1 MKIIRFVSN
10 INAHH
15 GAGQPVPSKRALPE
29 WFKMAES
36 FYRTDSKGDELL
48 PGLKECKPYMD
59 IMTSGYNLVWPCD
72 VHIKVLDNGELDITW
87 ESDKV
92 GQIIAE
98 RPKEMGAT
106 MPRPY
111 GFAPNHLV
119 FSGMWGWK
127 TPKGWST
134 IVTHPFNQVDL
145 PFYTISAFMD
155 SDEFWGAGNIP
166 FFIREGWEGT
176 IKEGTPFAQII
187 PVKRESWSM
196 INNDQGLVHT
206 LEKHASIV
214 RTVER
219 AYKKIMWHRK
229 DYN

>member
-10 INAHH
+10 KKAHH
-15 GAGQPVPSKRALPE
+15 GVGQPIPAKKYLPE
-29 WFKMAES
+29 WFKNAES
-36 FYRTDSKGDELL
+36 FYEAEGYDGPQ

-59 IMTSGYNLVWPCD
+59 MMITGYYLVFPCD
-72 VHIKVLDNGELDITW
+72 VHVSKTADGGLSFDWETESNGVL
-87 ESDKV
+87 
-92 GQIIAE
+92 IAE

-134 IVTHPFNQVDL
+134 IVTHPLNQVEL
-145 PFYTISAFMD
+145 PFYTVSAIMD
-155 SDEFWGAGNIP
+155 TDEFWGAGNIP
-166 FFIREGWEGT
+166 FFIREDFEGT
-176 IKEGTPFAQII
+176 IKKGTPFAHII
-187 PVKRESWSM
+187 PIKRESWAM
-196 INNDQGLVHT
+196 INNDQGLVES

-214 RTVER
+214 RKPER
-219 AYKKIMWHRK
+219 AYKKTMWHRK
-229 DYN
+229 EYN